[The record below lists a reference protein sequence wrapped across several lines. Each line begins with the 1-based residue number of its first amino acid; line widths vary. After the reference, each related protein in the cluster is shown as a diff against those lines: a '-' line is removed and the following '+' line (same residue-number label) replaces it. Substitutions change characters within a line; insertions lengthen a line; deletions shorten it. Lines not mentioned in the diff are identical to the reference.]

1 MSTEKLEYD
10 KELQEQDIELEMALD
25 EIEGEKV
32 ESNEDGQLV
41 YKSVYHKDRAA
52 KFGVLSDGETSKYV
66 NIALEYF
73 DHRCAL
79 SGEKFEYIDAEEID
93 RKLTSNLS
101 AEHVVPLCQGGHDIV
116 PNLVPSVL
124 QYNISKNGYYLLD
137 WWKHQKD
144 TEGKQIYS
152 PYRLLKLTN
161 FMIKSLQAREYSQ
174 GKTTAKKVEK
184 YKEIILTDNEIDKFL
199 KEIEAQDEIENSEK
213 DNRERKIYSSVI
225 TATTLDENNKKV
237 LTKIPEIEANIPS
250 RSEQIRNQ
258 EQVDARV
265 MMDIFLMDAVKVLEQ
280 QLPNETEL
288 HSKLNEKLASV
299 VGEIPFE
306 VKVRNIILER
316 LNEIEITDNRYS
328 IANDWLTNTTILQ
341 EVKKLEN
348 LDQTKKYINTYIEQN
363 ILSKLNNILD
373 EQQLKIAISNRPKL
387 LYDEIERNRLKF
399 WKENRNYKFEEIL
412 QKNDS
417 TDTIIDVLIILKKN
431 GIDITKIKSTIYETI
446 KDNEN
451 KSQILKDLESIIIE
465 GNVEGWDIV
474 HKLSKQKSTNI
485 NKIKKEIECIVEEGI
500 YFTDEEIKRI
510 TEKMKS
516 EDATKEIIDVIK
528 ILNKNKI
535 SIEKIKKRGLIKDLL
550 EEKTEKE
557 RIKIVKEL
565 SEVLGE
571 SAEEWPI
578 GERLGTQKSKNN
590 IEKFKEELEK
600 AMEEGL
606 ILEASEINK
615 MMGRQQS
622 EDATKESIEVIKV
635 LKKYKTNISD
645 MKYMWNIEDLIE
657 DKTEKERIEII
668 NELKKIL
675 GENAAKWPIGE
686 RLSKQKAKCNIKKF
700 QKEIDV
706 AMKEGL
712 ELTNEE
718 INKLTKKQTKSKNP
732 IKDMIEVVKVLKH
745 NDINI
750 SNIKVN
756 GIIKDLFVGKTQEEL
771 IKIISEL
778 ENVIGE
784 NVEEWPIGR
793 QISNLKRKDS
803 IEIFKEELEKVKKEE
818 NINFMLPEMKVLTT
832 IQNKARDLLEVLK
845 VLKKY
850 EVHIDEIQT
859 RGRTI
864 NELIEKNKDKEKIL
878 EELGKIITDQEDI
891 GEWDVGTHLG
901 TQKRKNNIKSFQ
913 EELEVAMNEG
923 LELTDEEIHN
933 LLDLNRGKDTS
944 RSDEV
949 IKFMKQIVFE
959 QKQNRITWRKL

>member
-1 MSTEKLEYD
+1 MSKEKLEYD

-258 EQVDARV
+258 EQVDERV

-328 IANDWLTNTTILQ
+328 IANDWLKNTTILQ

-500 YFTDEEIKRI
+500 YFTDEEIKSI

-600 AMEEGL
+600 AME
-606 ILEASEINK
+606 
-615 MMGRQQS
+615 
-622 EDATKESIEVIKV
+622 
-635 LKKYKTNISD
+635 
-645 MKYMWNIEDLIE
+645 
-657 DKTEKERIEII
+657 
-668 NELKKIL
+668 
-675 GENAAKWPIGE
+675 
-686 RLSKQKAKCNIKKF
+686 
-700 QKEIDV
+700 
-706 AMKEGL
+706 EGL

-923 LELTDEEIHN
+923 LELTDKEIHN

>member
-1 MSTEKLEYD
+1 MSKEKLEYD

-237 LTKIPEIEANIPS
+237 LTKIPEIETNIPS

-328 IANDWLTNTTILQ
+328 IANDWLKNTTILQ

-465 GNVEGWDIV
+465 ENVEGWDIV

-485 NKIKKEIECIVEEGI
+485 NKIKKEIECILEEGI

-606 ILEASEINK
+606 
-615 MMGRQQS
+615 
-622 EDATKESIEVIKV
+622 
-635 LKKYKTNISD
+635 
-645 MKYMWNIEDLIE
+645 
-657 DKTEKERIEII
+657 
-668 NELKKIL
+668 
-675 GENAAKWPIGE
+675 
-686 RLSKQKAKCNIKKF
+686 
-700 QKEIDV
+700 
-706 AMKEGL
+706 

-718 INKLTKKQTKSKNP
+718 INKLTKKQIKSKNP

-784 NVEEWPIGR
+784 NVEEWPICR

-878 EELGKIITDQEDI
+878 EELGEIITDQEDI

>member
-1 MSTEKLEYD
+1 MSKEKLEYD

-258 EQVDARV
+258 EQVDERV

-328 IANDWLTNTTILQ
+328 IANDWLKNTTILQ

-606 ILEASEINK
+606 
-615 MMGRQQS
+615 
-622 EDATKESIEVIKV
+622 
-635 LKKYKTNISD
+635 
-645 MKYMWNIEDLIE
+645 
-657 DKTEKERIEII
+657 
-668 NELKKIL
+668 
-675 GENAAKWPIGE
+675 
-686 RLSKQKAKCNIKKF
+686 
-700 QKEIDV
+700 
-706 AMKEGL
+706 

-923 LELTDEEIHN
+923 LELTDKEIHN

>member
-1 MSTEKLEYD
+1 M
-10 KELQEQDIELEMALD
+10 
-25 EIEGEKV
+25 
-32 ESNEDGQLV
+32 
-41 YKSVYHKDRAA
+41 
-52 KFGVLSDGETSKYV
+52 
-66 NIALEYF
+66 
-73 DHRCAL
+73 
-79 SGEKFEYIDAEEID
+79 
-93 RKLTSNLS
+93 
-101 AEHVVPLCQGGHDIV
+101 
-116 PNLVPSVL
+116 
-124 QYNISKNGYYLLD
+124 
-137 WWKHQKD
+137 
-144 TEGKQIYS
+144 
-152 PYRLLKLTN
+152 
-161 FMIKSLQAREYSQ
+161 
-174 GKTTAKKVEK
+174 
-184 YKEIILTDNEIDKFL
+184 
-199 KEIEAQDEIENSEK
+199 
-213 DNRERKIYSSVI
+213 
-225 TATTLDENNKKV
+225 
-237 LTKIPEIEANIPS
+237 
-250 RSEQIRNQ
+250 
-258 EQVDARV
+258 
-265 MMDIFLMDAVKVLEQ
+265 
-280 QLPNETEL
+280 
-288 HSKLNEKLASV
+288 
-299 VGEIPFE
+299 
-306 VKVRNIILER
+306 
-316 LNEIEITDNRYS
+316 
-328 IANDWLTNTTILQ
+328 
-341 EVKKLEN
+341 
-348 LDQTKKYINTYIEQN
+348 
-363 ILSKLNNILD
+363 
-373 EQQLKIAISNRPKL
+373 
-387 LYDEIERNRLKF
+387 
-399 WKENRNYKFEEIL
+399 
-412 QKNDS
+412 
-417 TDTIIDVLIILKKN
+417 
-431 GIDITKIKSTIYETI
+431 
-446 KDNEN
+446 
-451 KSQILKDLESIIIE
+451 KDLESIIIE

>member
-1 MSTEKLEYD
+1 M
-10 KELQEQDIELEMALD
+10 
-25 EIEGEKV
+25 
-32 ESNEDGQLV
+32 
-41 YKSVYHKDRAA
+41 
-52 KFGVLSDGETSKYV
+52 
-66 NIALEYF
+66 
-73 DHRCAL
+73 
-79 SGEKFEYIDAEEID
+79 
-93 RKLTSNLS
+93 
-101 AEHVVPLCQGGHDIV
+101 
-116 PNLVPSVL
+116 
-124 QYNISKNGYYLLD
+124 
-137 WWKHQKD
+137 
-144 TEGKQIYS
+144 
-152 PYRLLKLTN
+152 
-161 FMIKSLQAREYSQ
+161 
-174 GKTTAKKVEK
+174 
-184 YKEIILTDNEIDKFL
+184 
-199 KEIEAQDEIENSEK
+199 
-213 DNRERKIYSSVI
+213 
-225 TATTLDENNKKV
+225 
-237 LTKIPEIEANIPS
+237 
-250 RSEQIRNQ
+250 
-258 EQVDARV
+258 
-265 MMDIFLMDAVKVLEQ
+265 
-280 QLPNETEL
+280 
-288 HSKLNEKLASV
+288 
-299 VGEIPFE
+299 
-306 VKVRNIILER
+306 
-316 LNEIEITDNRYS
+316 
-328 IANDWLTNTTILQ
+328 
-341 EVKKLEN
+341 
-348 LDQTKKYINTYIEQN
+348 
-363 ILSKLNNILD
+363 
-373 EQQLKIAISNRPKL
+373 
-387 LYDEIERNRLKF
+387 
-399 WKENRNYKFEEIL
+399 
-412 QKNDS
+412 
-417 TDTIIDVLIILKKN
+417 
-431 GIDITKIKSTIYETI
+431 
-446 KDNEN
+446 
-451 KSQILKDLESIIIE
+451 
-465 GNVEGWDIV
+465 
-474 HKLSKQKSTNI
+474 HKLRKFF
-485 NKIKKEIECIVEEGI
+485 
-500 YFTDEEIKRI
+500 YD
-510 TEKMKS
+510 
-516 EDATKEIIDVIK
+516 
-528 ILNKNKI
+528 NKNKI
-535 SIEKIKKRGLIKDLL
+535 IKIGAFIIFLFIILQLLNKLAQIKNKESIENVAASNTTNANNITQNDNKGLISNKSAVNGSEVSKENLKNATDTIYKFVDYCNKQEIEKAYNLITEECKQQMYPTLDAFKNAYYGDVFKGKQRTCTIENWVGDIYKVRMGEDILSTGKDTGYAKEDYITIKKVDNEYKLNINNYIGTTKI
-550 EEKTEKE
+550 EKTTTKDN
-557 RIKIVKEL
+557 ITM
-565 SEVLGE
+565 EVLNKNTYKDFEEYTIKVTNNGE
-571 SAEEWPI
+571 QE
-578 GERLGTQKSKNN
+578 LKN
-590 IEKFKEELEK
+590 IEIADKIPEQTTFVSIDD
-600 AMEEGL
+600 AQNSGTT
-606 ILEASEINK
+606 ILENDTVIGLKWIVTVPA
-615 MMGRQQS
+615 
-622 EDATKESIEVIKV
+622 KESIEVIKV

-686 RLSKQKAKCNIKKF
+686 RLGTQKSKNNIEKFKEELEKAM
-700 QKEIDV
+700 E
-706 AMKEGL
+706 EGL

-923 LELTDEEIHN
+923 LELTDKEIHN